1 MGDWN
6 MTTQFDR
13 PLVSVITIFLN
24 GERFIREAIESILAQ
39 TMDRWE
45 LLLVDDG
52 STDRSTEIALW
63 YENECPEK
71 IKYLEHEGHRNLG
84 MSASR
89 NLGIAVAQGK
99 YIAFVDAD
107 DVWLPERLERHL
119 KVFEMFPSAVM
130 VCSPT
135 LYWFNWQPGTNEW
148 AGKKDF
154 VGDLFLPT
162 GALLVSTVSLMRFL
176 GTGNTPAICSLTVRR
191 EIVVQVGGFERTFHG
206 LFEDQVFISKMC
218 LAGPIV
224 VIEDV
229 LDHYRQH
236 RDSFCYRAGVVGLGL
251 GPAEVQPG
259 REGFLDWLERYLTEL
274 SHSDQD
280 LWEELQAHLWP
291 YRHPRLAQAVRL
303 KRRVVRQ
310 IAPAIRALLP
320 KQLYQWLKLQ
330 DKRYF
335 SGNKS
340 RWMS

>member
-107 DVWLPERLERHL
+107 DVWLPGRLERHL

-176 GTGNTPAICSLTVRR
+176 ESVRKHQAGLQSFRSMRRIEASRRNASALRLRFSQSLASLRQRLSQAKVRSTTQR
-191 EIVVQVGGFERTFHG
+191 RGSTTNPLVRSERLT
-206 LFEDQVFISKMC
+206 ISVSSCGKIF
-218 LAGPIV
+218 AKA
-224 VIEDV
+224 
-229 LDHYRQH
+229 
-236 RDSFCYRAGVVGLGL
+236 F
-251 GPAEVQPG
+251 
-259 REGFLDWLERYLTEL
+259 
-274 SHSDQD
+274 
-280 LWEELQAHLWP
+280 
-291 YRHPRLAQAVRL
+291 
-303 KRRVVRQ
+303 
-310 IAPAIRALLP
+310 
-320 KQLYQWLKLQ
+320 
-330 DKRYF
+330 
-335 SGNKS
+335 
-340 RWMS
+340 